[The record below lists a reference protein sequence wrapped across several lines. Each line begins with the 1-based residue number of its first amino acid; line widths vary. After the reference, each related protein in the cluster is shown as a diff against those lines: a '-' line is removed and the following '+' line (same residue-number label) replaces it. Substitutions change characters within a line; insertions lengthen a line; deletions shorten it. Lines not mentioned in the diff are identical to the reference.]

1 MPSLSMDHAAGDTR
15 AAATQRCRS
24 VGVVV
29 AAGMNHDRTP
39 TNLLHSKMGGGD
51 RLGRIAPTVHYQYR
65 EVATMAGCAERA
77 QMLFGVAR
85 IVMATGGKAC
95 GWFALIPPGTAV
107 ALIVNMKSVAT
118 WRQPGELGR
127 D

>member
-1 MPSLSMDHAAGDTR
+1 MGQTAGDTR

-29 AAGMNHDRTP
+29 AAGMDHDRAP
-39 TNLLHSKMGGGD
+39 TNLLHCKMGGGD
-51 RLGRIAPTVHYQYR
+51 GVGRIAAAVHHQYG
-65 EVATMAGCAERA
+65 EIATMPGRPERA